1 MSTALSPPL
10 PPPTSPL
17 RRWVRFVALTV
28 GGVALILALA
38 MTVAVTALDLPS
50 AERPLMLRLLSIS
63 AVASLATGAVLL
75 RLSSGRRWNRFGT
88 RLGTAQVFGVVVAII
103 NVSLT
108 SVGMFINTHDL
119 RLLLFLLGYSLA
131 IALIFSSIVSASLGT
146 SVDAIR
152 AGAVR
157 IAEGDL
163 SARVPV
169 AGERELAELATAVN
183 TMAARLDA
191 SFVRQREMEQ
201 ARQYLIAAVSHD
213 LRTPLASLR
222 VMVEAIA
229 DGVATDPET
238 VRRYVWAMQ
247 RETVSLGRL
256 IDDLF
261 EMARLDATGP
271 NLRIQASPIANLV
284 AETVDAMSAQA
295 AGQRIALHTQVWGEL
310 PPVLMDPDRI
320 QRVVYNLVQNALRH
334 TPADGSVV
342 VEVFDRGATEPE
354 VQVNVRD
361 TGEGIAPDD
370 LPRVFDRFYRG
381 DRARSREASQTN
393 AGTSG
398 AGLGLAIARRLVE
411 VHGGRIWVAQ
421 PPEGGSIFSFTLPKA
436 TL

>member
-1 MSTALSPPL
+1 MVAAAFD
-10 PPPTSPL
+10 
-17 RRWVRFVALTV
+17 RRWWRIVAFTV
-28 GGVALILALA
+28 GSVAVVLALA
-38 MTVAVTALDLPS
+38 MAVAVTALNLP
-50 AERPLMLRLLSIS
+50 ADERPLMLRLLTIS
-63 AVASLATGAVLL
+63 AVASLATGAILL
-75 RLSSGRRWNRFGT
+75 RLSSGRRWNRLRT

-108 SVGMFINTHDL
+108 AVGMFLNTHDL

-146 SVDAIR
+146 SLDAIQ

-157 IAEGDL
+157 IADGDF

-191 SFVRQREMEQ
+191 SFARQREMEA

-271 NLRIQASPIANLV
+271 NLRLEASPIANLV

-295 AGQRIALHTQVWGEL
+295 AGQRIDLRTQVWGDL
-310 PPVLMDPDRI
+310 PPVLMDADRI

-334 TPADGSVV
+334 TPADGAVV
-342 VEVFDRGATEPE
+342 VEVFDRGASEPE
-354 VQVNVRD
+354 VQVNIRD
-361 TGEGIAPDD
+361 TGEGIAAAD

-381 DRARSREASQTN
+381 DRARSRDAAAASAST
-393 AGTSG
+393 G

-411 VHGGRIWVAQ
+411 GHGGRIWVAQ

-436 TL
+436 IR